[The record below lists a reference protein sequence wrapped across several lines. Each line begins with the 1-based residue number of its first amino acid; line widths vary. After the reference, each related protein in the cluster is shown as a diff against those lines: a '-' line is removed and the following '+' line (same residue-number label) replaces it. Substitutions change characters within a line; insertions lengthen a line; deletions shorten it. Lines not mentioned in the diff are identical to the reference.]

1 VVDGMARSQTK
12 FAVDLVPLGLLAF
25 LGIFWSSYTVADP
38 DLWGHVRF
46 GLDIL
51 RTGSIVQVDTYSYR
65 TAGQTWINHEWLSE
79 VIFAILYNLWG
90 PAGLIALKVSVSALI
105 LGLGVAHLR
114 RCGLGPFSTVILLGL
129 IAFPFRMGLG
139 TIRPQ
144 IFTYMLF
151 FLELLVL
158 ERAEKGRRYWLWALP
173 ILFMAW
179 VNLHGGV
186 LAGIGVL
193 GLWIVVQFIN
203 RLRVGTGPSA
213 ETLGEFVHIAI
224 VGVACGLA
232 LLINPY
238 RAALLKFLWRTA
250 TVSRP
255 EITEWSPLGLTSLPG
270 QVYLVILGIGICG
283 LIYTTRRRNP
293 EAIVIFCVTAVLPI
307 LSQRH
312 YPLFALALLVLTGEH
327 IADAWKR
334 IPVLET
340 HWSRQMRSIS
350 AIGFLLSGVMAVY
363 SLPQLGCIRVQPYYF
378 AFPARAVAF
387 LRESGIRGN
396 MAVPFDWGEYVLWHL
411 GPGVKVSIDG
421 RRETVYSD
429 ESYRESRDF
438 ERGTG
443 VWDALL
449 KSATTDLVLVPI
461 GSPTANLL
469 TGKNGWVS
477 LYHDSFCVL
486 FAREGHPSIIQLVR
500 NPVPTLPDNGNG
512 LCFPAPS
519 GTHASAER
527 TSRFSF
533 DRVNPLSGARQ
544 LDRR

>member
-1 VVDGMARSQTK
+1 MARSRIQP
-12 FAVDLVPLGLLAF
+12 AEDLVPALLLVG
-25 LGIFWSSYTVADP
+25 LGIFWFSYTIADP

-51 RTGSIVQVDTYSYR
+51 KKGFIVQLDTYSYR
-65 TAGQTWINHEWLSE
+65 TAGQLWINHEWLSE
-79 VIFAILYNLWG
+79 VIFAILYDVWG
-90 PAGLIALKVSVSALI
+90 PAGLIVLKISVSVLI
-105 LGLGVAHLR
+105 FGPAYAHLR
-114 RCGLGPFSTVILLGL
+114 RCGLGPFSTILLLGL

-144 IFTYMLF
+144 IFTYLLF
-151 FLELLVL
+151 FLQLLVL
-158 ERAEKGRRYWLWALP
+158 DRADKGRRIWRWALP

-193 GLWIVVQFIN
+193 GLWIMVQFVD
-203 RLRVGTGPSA
+203 RLRDGTGRPA
-213 ETLGEFVHIAI
+213 NGLRDLVHIAL

-232 LLINPY
+232 LLLNPY
-238 RAALLKFLWRTA
+238 RAALLEFLVRTA

-270 QVYLVILGIGICG
+270 QVYLVLVGIAICG
-283 LIYTTRRRNP
+283 LIYTTRRRKP
-293 EAIVIFCVTAVLPI
+293 ESIVILCVTAVLPL

-312 YPLFALALLVLTGEH
+312 YPLFALTLVALMGEH

-334 IPVLET
+334 IPLLKA
-340 HWSRQMRSIS
+340 HRSCQMRSIG
-350 AIGFLLSGVMAVY
+350 AIGLFVAVVMALY
-363 SLPQLGCIRVQPYYF
+363 SLPQLGCIRVEPYYF

-387 LRESGIRGN
+387 LRESSIRGN

-411 GPGVKVSIDG
+411 GPGVQVSIDG

-449 KSATTDLVLVPI
+449 KPATTDLVLVPI

-469 TGKNGWVS
+469 TGKNGWVP
-477 LYHDSFCVL
+477 LYHDSFCLL
-486 FAREGHPSIIQLVR
+486 FAREGHPSIIQLVK
-500 NPVPTLPDNGNG
+500 NPVPALPDNGNG
-512 LCFPAPS
+512 LCFPGS
-519 GTHASAER
+519 RGSHASAAR
-527 TSRFSF
+527 GTRFTF
-533 DRVNPLSGARQ
+533 DRVNLIAGVGQ
-544 LDRR
+544 FDRR

>member
-1 VVDGMARSQTK
+1 MARSRIQH
-12 FAVDLVPLGLLAF
+12 ADDLVSAGLILG
-25 LGIFWSSYTVADP
+25 LGIFWFSYTIADP

-46 GLDIL
+46 GVDIL

-90 PAGLIALKVSVSALI
+90 PAGLIALKVTVSVLI
-105 LGLGVAHLR
+105 YGPGYVYLR
-114 RCGLGPFSTVILLGL
+114 RRGLGPFSTVLLL
-129 IAFPFRMGLG
+129 VVIAFPFRMGLG

-144 IFTYMLF
+144 IFTYLLF
-151 FLELLVL
+151 FLQLLVL
-158 ERAEKGRRYWLWALP
+158 ERANEGRLFWLWALP

-193 GLWIVVQFIN
+193 GLWIVVKFIN
-203 RLRVGTGPSA
+203 RLRYGTGPPA
-213 ETLGEFVHIAI
+213 ESLGDLVHIAL
-224 VGVACGLA
+224 VAVACGLA

-238 RAALLKFLWRTA
+238 RAALLEFLLRTA

-255 EITEWSPLGLTSLPG
+255 EITEWSPLGLMSLPG
-270 QVYLVILGIGICG
+270 QFYLALCVIGICG
-283 LIYTTRRRNP
+283 VIYSTRRRKP
-293 EAIVIFCVTAVLPI
+293 EAIVIFCVTAVLP
-307 LSQRH
+307 LYSQRH
-312 YPLFALALLVLTGEH
+312 YPLFALALVVLPGDH
-327 IADAWKR
+327 IADVWKR
-334 IPVLET
+334 SPLVET
-340 HWSRQMRSIS
+340 HQSWKMRSLA
-350 AIGFLLSGVMAVY
+350 AIGFFLAVAMALY

-378 AFPARAVAF
+378 AFPVRAVAF
-387 LRESGIRGN
+387 LRESGVRGN

-429 ESYRESRDF
+429 EAYRESRDF

-449 KSATTDLVLVPI
+449 KSATTDLVLLPI
-461 GSPTANLL
+461 ASPPANLL
-469 TGKNGWVS
+469 TGKNGWVP
-477 LYHDSFCVL
+477 LYHDSFCL
-486 FAREGHPSIIQLVR
+486 LLAREGHPSIIQLVR
-500 NPVPTLPDNGNG
+500 NPVPTLPDNGNA

-519 GTHASAER
+519 GTHASAVR
-527 TSRFSF
+527 ATRFTF
-533 DRVNPLSGARQ
+533 DRANPLSGPRP

>member
-1 VVDGMARSQTK
+1 MARFRLQ
-12 FAVDLVPLGLLAF
+12 FADDLVPALFFVG
-25 LGIFWSSYTVADP
+25 LGIFWFSSTIADP

-51 RTGSIVQVDTYSYR
+51 GTGFIVQNDIYSYR
-65 TAGQTWINHEWLSE
+65 TSGHIWINHEWLSE
-79 VIFAILYNLWG
+79 VIFAILFKSWG
-90 PAGLIALKVSVSALI
+90 SAGMIGLKISLSALI
-105 LGLGVAHLR
+105 FGPAYVRLR
-114 RCGLGPFSTVILLGL
+114 RSGLGPILTILLLVL

-144 IFTYMLF
+144 IFTYLIF
-151 FLELLVL
+151 FLQLLIL
-158 ERAEKGRRYWLWALP
+158 QSADEGGRIWLLALP
-173 ILFMAW
+173 ILFAAW

-193 GLWIVVQFIN
+193 GLWIMMQFSN
-203 RLRVGTGPSA
+203 RLRDGAGPQA
-213 ETLGEFVHIAI
+213 QRLRDLIYVPL
-224 VGVACGLA
+224 VGVVCGLA
-232 LLINPY
+232 LLLNPY
-238 RAALLKFLWRTA
+238 GPALLEFLWRTA

-255 EITEWSPLGLTSLPG
+255 EITEWAPLGLTSLPG
-270 QVYLVILGIGICG
+270 QVYLVLFGIGICG
-283 LIYTTRRRNP
+283 LIYTTRRRTP
-293 EAIVIFCVTAVLPI
+293 AAIVIFCVTALLPL

-312 YPLFALALLVLTGEH
+312 YPLFALTLVVLLGEH
-327 IADAWKR
+327 VADVWKR
-334 IPVLET
+334 IPLAVKD
-340 HWSRQMRSIS
+340 RSCQRRS
-350 AIGFLLSGVMAVY
+350 LAAIGLFGAVVMALY
-363 SLPQLGCIRVQPYYF
+363 SLPQLGCIRVEPYYF

-449 KSATTDLVLVPI
+449 KPATTDLVLVPI

-477 LYHDSFCVL
+477 LYHDSYCVL
-486 FAREGHPSIIQLVR
+486 FAREGHPSIVQLIKH
-500 NPVPTLPDNGNG
+500 PVPTLPDNGNG
-512 LCFPAPS
+512 LCFPAP
-519 GTHASAER
+519 GGAHASGAPANR
-527 TSRFSF
+527 VAIDRANLISGVGQF
-533 DRVNPLSGARQ
+533 DQR
-544 LDRR
+544 